1 MEQNKKPT
9 LAFTLSWALSYQG
22 GAMLVSAT
30 IASYFSVYMTD
41 TIGIPAAAASVMMFI
56 ATLFDAI
63 NDPIMGT
70 VADRTRSRWGRYRPW
85 FLFCPPIFMAVCML
99 LFANPDLS
107 TQGRIVYTE
116 IFYILYGVLFTM
128 LTMPW
133 QSILPAHI
141 KDDDQ
146 RNKLVQLG
154 ATCMAIAFTI
164 ASSFTEQFTAFFGG
178 SYVPLM
184 AIYGIITIVMYW
196 ILFKTSTEKYIV
208 EKEKTNVTADLKQLL
223 KHKELISVII
233 VWMMSA
239 LGYGLMFGSSVYY
252 IMYYMCRPDL
262 ISQYMLIV
270 SVGAIVSMM
279 FLMGV
284 MLKIF
289 KGNVIRAFQVSQ
301 LITLVCYVV
310 LFFFG
315 KNSLMLLYVLT
326 FIATAFGAM
335 EQAMI
340 NILVNDTIDYILLK
354 DQLTLSATISAIKG
368 FAQKC
373 GSTLSNSGI
382 LAVLAWTGYVAGA
395 IGGQSD
401 LALFGMNLIRFG
413 IPAATCVIIIVCL
426 IFYPI
431 SKYYGEIAEMKKN
444 M

>member
-1 MEQNKKPT
+1 MEKKQKPT

-41 TIGIPAAAASVMMFI
+41 TIGIPAAAASIMMFI

-85 FLFCPPIFMAVCML
+85 FLFCPPVFMAVCML

-208 EKEKTNVTADLKQLL
+208 EKEKTNVSADLKALL

-252 IMYYMCRPDL
+252 IMYYICRPDL

-289 KGNVIRAFQVSQ
+289 KGSVIRAFQVSQ
-301 LITLVCYVV
+301 AITLVCYIV
-310 LFFFG
+310 LFLFG
-315 KNSLMLLYVLT
+315 KNSLMLLYILT

-354 DQLTLSATISAIKG
+354 DNLTLSATISAIKG

-395 IGGQSD
+395 IGEQSD
-401 LALFGMNLIRFG
+401 LALFGINLTRFG

-426 IFYPI
+426 MFYPI
-431 SKYYGEIAEMKKN
+431 SKHYGEIAKMKEN